1 MACEAL
7 HPVFVVC
14 DTNVFVR
21 ETHLLRKKGGP
32 QLIRLLGAVKGHLVV
47 PDVCH
52 QEYIEQTRLA
62 AAEEH
67 RQIRV
72 SLSKLE
78 TLTGSVTALTL
89 LEDPAVDRRTLAR
102 LEMLRALVHPVV
114 QTKELL
120 AAAGVRSLAK
130 KRPASSTD
138 PAYKDCLIWESLLT
152 LPPGSEV
159 WLVSK
164 DLRAFFENGQFA
176 AELEEEAHALG
187 LRVRGVK
194 DLGDVIQ
201 ALQAS
206 NPTLD
211 LAALSAH
218 DLVEPSV
225 EARVPDSALVG
236 SESPPRTAIPHLPP
250 PDSAEH
256 QATLIGSRLGD
267 AQQTVRAQE
276 QRVFGYIA
284 YLGDASKAQLFA
296 ALEQSGLAPA
306 VAHNIAER
314 LALVG
319 LVQDTGH
326 HYIVS
331 DRELALA
338 AASLVETDIIAL
350 LGRGR

>member
-1 MACEAL
+1 L
-7 HPVFVVC
+7 FVVC

-32 QLIRLLGAVKGHLVV
+32 QLIRLLGAINAHLVI
-47 PDVCH
+47 PDVCQ
-52 QEYIEQTRLA
+52 QEYIEQTRVA

-67 RQIRV
+67 RQIRA

-78 TLTGSVTALTL
+78 TLTGTVTDLTL
-89 LEDPAVDRRTLAR
+89 MDDPAVERRTLER
-102 LEMLRALVHPVV
+102 LSMLRGLVHPVA
-114 QTKELL
+114 QTTDLL

-130 KRPASSTD
+130 RRPASSSD

-152 LPPGSEV
+152 LPAGSEV

-176 AELEEEAHALG
+176 AELAEEAQACG

-194 DLGDVIQ
+194 DLGEVIQ

-225 EARVPDSALVG
+225 EAQFPDLVLVD
-236 SESPPRTAIPHLPP
+236 SESPPRTAMPDKPP
-250 PDSAEH
+250 PESAEH
-256 QATLIGSRLGD
+256 RAELVRSRLGD

-276 QRVFGYIA
+276 QRVLGYIA
-284 YLGDASKAQLFA
+284 YFGDASKAQLFD
-296 ALEQSGLAPA
+296 ALEQSGLAST

-338 AASLVETDIIAL
+338 AAGLVEADIIAL
-350 LGRGR
+350 LSRGR

>member
-1 MACEAL
+1 M
-7 HPVFVVC
+7 FVIC

-32 QLIRLLGAVKGHLVV
+32 QLIRLLGAVKGYLVV
-47 PDVCH
+47 PDVCL
-52 QEYIEQTRLA
+52 QEYIEQTRMA
-62 AAEEH
+62 VAEEQ
-67 RQIRV
+67 RQIRA
-72 SLSKLE
+72 SLSKLK
-78 TLTGSVTALTL
+78 TLTGSVSALTIL
-89 LEDPAVDRRTLAR
+89 DDPAVDRRTLAW
-102 LEMLRALVHPVV
+102 LEVLRALVHPVV

-130 KRPASSTD
+130 KRPASSND

-164 DLRAFFENGQFA
+164 DLRAFFENGQLA
-176 AELEEEAHALG
+176 AGLAEEAQARG

-194 DLGDVIQ
+194 DLGEVIQ
-201 ALQAS
+201 ALEAG
-206 NPTLD
+206 NPALD
-211 LAALSAH
+211 FAALSAY
-218 DLVEPSV
+218 DLVEPSI
-225 EARVPDSALVG
+225 EAQVPDLALVD
-236 SESPPRTAIPHLPP
+236 SNSPPRTTISDQPP
-250 PDSAEH
+250 LASAED
-256 QATLIGSRLGD
+256 QTALVGSRLGD

-284 YLGDASKAQLFA
+284 YFGDASKAQIFA

-306 VAHNIAER
+306 VVHNIAER

-338 AASLVETDIIAL
+338 AASLVEADIIAL